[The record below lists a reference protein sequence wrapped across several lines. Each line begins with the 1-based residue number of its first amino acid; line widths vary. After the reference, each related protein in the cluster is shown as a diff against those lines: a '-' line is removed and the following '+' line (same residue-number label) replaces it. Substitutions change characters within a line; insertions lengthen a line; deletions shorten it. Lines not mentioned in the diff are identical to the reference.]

1 MSNLSASGS
10 GGAYGG
16 GLCAVVGELNRY
28 RGASEG
34 GGPPPRPPAAPRVPS
49 AHQIGLHIGG
59 MAAPPP
65 PPPGAPPPPV
75 SPGSRDI
82 NVASG
87 LHIARLSVVA
97 PDGVPEWE
105 GSSRRTE
112 HSGQATPQGLQPHDG
127 GFGSYPTVEEPEWAG
142 PAAAPPGTEEIVRV
156 WRNDAGL
163 GIVVNERNEVRR
175 AARRLEHTEGARQS
189 GARHNQRGVAPSS
202 RPLILPPPPLPPSTQ
217 VVQLDA
223 SGGAAEA
230 NHDPSQGAAV
240 AVGDAILAIDG
251 SPLGDTPLR

>member
-105 GSSRRTE
+105 GSTRRTE

-175 AARRLEHTEGARQS
+175 AARRLEHEGSAAAAPDTPRRRD
-189 GARHNQRGVAPSS
+189 APLGVARRSAAL
-202 RPLILPPPPLPPSTQ
+202 PLC
-217 VVQLDA
+217 VR
-223 SGGAAEA
+223 AAEL
-230 NHDPSQGAAV
+230 DGAPRSV
-240 AVGDAILAIDG
+240 
-251 SPLGDTPLR
+251 R